1 MDKQELRQFIAH
13 QLDTLENRKQ
23 REQQIYDQ
31 LFGMPEWHAA
41 QSVAIT
47 LSFRNECATEE
58 IILKAWEHGKH
69 VVIPKVVE
77 RQMRFFDYTRASRL
91 VENKMGIRE
100 PDETA
105 VERTLDT
112 IDLCIVPGRVFMR
125 NGFRIGWGG
134 GFYDRALASYPGHT
148 LSVAFEKQ
156 LVPIF
161 DIEPFDQPVN
171 QIVTESEVIRCR

>member
-1 MDKQELRQFIAH
+1 
-13 QLDTLENRKQ
+13 
-23 REQQIYDQ
+23 
-31 LFGMPEWHAA
+31 
-41 QSVAIT
+41 
-47 LSFRNECATEE
+47 
-58 IILKAWEHGKH
+58 
-69 VVIPKVVE
+69 
-77 RQMRFFDYTRASRL
+77 MRFFDYTRASRL